1 MQIDHALVRRS
12 IQLAADAVSHGNE
25 PFGALL
31 AKDGQILLE
40 AENSIVS
47 GHDVTHHAETNLVRL
62 AVARYDADFLAGCV
76 LYTSTEPCAMC
87 AGAIYWSG
95 VGTVVYACS
104 SPRLAHYAGA
114 GLELRADEVFARG
127 ARPVSVTGPVLEDE
141 AAQVHAAYWPHRRLD
156 SARLLS
162 EG

>member
-12 IQLAADAVSHGNE
+12 IALSADAVAHGNH

-31 AKDGQILLE
+31 AKDGEILLE
-40 AENSIVS
+40 AENTIYT

-62 AVARYDADFLAGCV
+62 AVARYDSEFLAGCV

-95 VGTVVYACS
+95 IGAVVYACS
-104 SPRLAHYAGA
+104 APRLAEYAGA
-114 GLELRADEVFARG
+114 GLELRCAEVFARG
-127 ARPVSVTGPVLEDE
+127 ARPVAVLGPALEDE
-141 AAQVHAAYWPHRRLD
+141 AAAIHAAYWPP
-156 SARLLS
+156 A
-162 EG
+162 